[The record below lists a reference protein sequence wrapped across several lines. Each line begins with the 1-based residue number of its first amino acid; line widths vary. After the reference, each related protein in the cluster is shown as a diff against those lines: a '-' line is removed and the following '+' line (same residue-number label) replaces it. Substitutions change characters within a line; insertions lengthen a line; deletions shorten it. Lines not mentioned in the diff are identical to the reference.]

1 MSGSNFRD
9 QLRLTVRGH
18 SYALTLITTQKNLV
32 DAKLVRKLSIG
43 RIEEM
48 KIFRRNLLLAS
59 SALALVM
66 LFGCSSSEESS
77 SSGSGS
83 SGNSDCQNACYG
95 DNVPDMQLDECLAA
109 CSIPD

>member
-1 MSGSNFRD
+1 
-9 QLRLTVRGH
+9 
-18 SYALTLITTQKNLV
+18 LV
-32 DAKLVRKLSIG
+32 DGEFVQNRSIR

-77 SSGSGS
+77 GS
-83 SGNSDCQNACYG
+83 SDTSGESSDGGHDCSMYPADKAKEECQALK
-95 DNVPDMQLDECLAA
+95 DAA
-109 CSIPD
+109 N